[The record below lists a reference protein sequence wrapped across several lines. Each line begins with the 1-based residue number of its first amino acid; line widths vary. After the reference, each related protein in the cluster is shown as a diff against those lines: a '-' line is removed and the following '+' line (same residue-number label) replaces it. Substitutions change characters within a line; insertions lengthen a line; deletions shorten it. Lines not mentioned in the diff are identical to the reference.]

1 MSRNTQRF
9 PTSFQRCTVF
19 LALNLSLRV
28 FLQTNLV
35 SWRLWH
41 CSGLSGIEQMQRILL
56 TMSLPHFHLIFL
68 SFMPV
73 LQIEFSTQRNEAKH
87 RLSDWL
93 RVTHRKCNWAK
104 YWIFICGFV
113 FQHFTIRSSFKFSFK
128 WEEKKAEEFQTFSS
142 YQSFTY
148 FQAWEN
154 NLWKTIQ
161 IGRHIFRNW
170 YLMSKLWL
178 TANIWYRLLPSR
190 VRFWSQSIPE
200 EVWHCLTVCQLQFV
214 ALLHFSGLRKANQW

>member
-1 MSRNTQRF
+1 M
-9 PTSFQRCTVF
+9 
-19 LALNLSLRV
+19 
-28 FLQTNLV
+28 
-35 SWRLWH
+35 
-41 CSGLSGIEQMQRILL
+41 
-56 TMSLPHFHLIFL
+56 
-68 SFMPV
+68 
-73 LQIEFSTQRNEAKH
+73 QRNEANH
-87 RLSDWL
+87 RLSNWL
-93 RVTHRKCNWAK
+93 KVTHRTCNWAK

-178 TANIWYRLLPSR
+178 AWQMHPCCKYLIQT
-190 VRFWSQSIPE
+190 FTFQSQVLTSVHSWGGVALSHCLSASICCTSIPFWAE
-200 EVWHCLTVCQLQFV
+200 KSKPVVNAWVWKLTNREL
-214 ALLHFSGLRKANQW
+214 K